1 MSEDT
6 TRKLNERPFEERIFE
21 ELRAINMR
29 LTTLEENF
37 TVLDQKVGALDQKVG
52 ALDQKLEALDQRVE
66 ALDEKVDRR
75 LMETRPIWQA
85 VQSSLEDIGGQMGE
99 LSVDMLQMR
108 SRVLRL
114 EDRARTPAG

>member
-6 TRKLNERPFEERIFE
+6 TRKFDERPFEERVFE
-21 ELRAINMR
+21 ELRNINTELR
-29 LTTLEENF
+29 AVNARITTLEESF
-37 TVLDQKVGALDQKVG
+37 A
-52 ALDQKLEALDQRVE
+52 

-85 VQSSLEDIGGQMGE
+85 VQSSLEDISGQMRE

-108 SRVLRL
+108 SRVSRL
-114 EDRARTPAG
+114 EDRSRTPAA